1 MQRFYN
7 FTDSLSYDPYINHI
21 TTISTG
27 QMSISRVNDNNPL
40 KFSMLDDESID
51 KLDNESLKRLFKE
64 ATIYIR
70 AHETTLEKLTHE
82 YTTKLKDAN
91 DKAKKANE
99 HIEGMSNKKLKESN
113 SQLEESHEKQARLQQ
128 ELDLYRGLVNTIHN
142 DKLKKEACV
151 NNINNLIVNSPIQ
164 DRIGKPGGGGGEH
177 TPQKQINGYYMY
189 DFSQAQNGSKS
200 LILPMDSSPS
210 SSKLDTS
217 YRQIFPS
224 VNASPS
230 STGHVNTTYT
240 TKNFSASNNSYSQHN
255 SLRSEENAK
264 INTNYT
270 FPQQQHPNNTIITQG
285 TPSYLQAQKIS
296 SVNATSYSQTLPRE
310 ERTALDQLAEVAE
323 MRLGIEFGID

>member
-1 MQRFYN
+1 
-7 FTDSLSYDPYINHI
+7 
-21 TTISTG
+21 
-27 QMSISRVNDNNPL
+27 
-40 KFSMLDDESID
+40 
-51 KLDNESLKRLFKE
+51 
-64 ATIYIR
+64 
-70 AHETTLEKLTHE
+70 
-82 YTTKLKDAN
+82 
-91 DKAKKANE
+91 
-99 HIEGMSNKKLKESN
+99 
-113 SQLEESHEKQARLQQ
+113 
-128 ELDLYRGLVNTIHN
+128 
-142 DKLKKEACV
+142 
-151 NNINNLIVNSPIQ
+151 
-164 DRIGKPGGGGGEH
+164 DRIGKPGGGVGEH

-323 MRLGIEFGID
+323 MGMRMEKGLLKKDLITN

>member
-1 MQRFYN
+1 LPTESMLLKSSSTN
-7 FTDSLSYDPYINHI
+7 PINQ
-21 TTISTG
+21 S
-27 QMSISRVNDNNPL
+27 MSINQ
-40 KFSMLDDESID
+40 SI
-51 KLDNESLKRLFKE
+51 SSP
-64 ATIYIR
+64 
-70 AHETTLEKLTHE
+70 
-82 YTTKLKDAN
+82 
-91 DKAKKANE
+91 KKA
-99 HIEGMSNKKLKESN
+99 
-113 SQLEESHEKQARLQQ
+113 
-128 ELDLYRGLVNTIHN
+128 
-142 DKLKKEACV
+142 
-151 NNINNLIVNSPIQ
+151 PIQ
-164 DRIGKPGGGGGEH
+164 DRIGKPGGGVGEH

-323 MRLGIEFGID
+323 MRLGIDNANRKKNCDLKRMPQFIILCDFHTRYKGIWSAGD

>member
-1 MQRFYN
+1 
-7 FTDSLSYDPYINHI
+7 
-21 TTISTG
+21 
-27 QMSISRVNDNNPL
+27 MSISRVNDNNPL